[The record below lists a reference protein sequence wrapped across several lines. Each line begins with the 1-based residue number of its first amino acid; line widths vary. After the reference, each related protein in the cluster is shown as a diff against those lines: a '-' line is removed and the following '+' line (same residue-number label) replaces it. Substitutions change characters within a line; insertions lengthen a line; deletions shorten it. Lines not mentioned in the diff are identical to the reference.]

1 MRTLHY
7 CSALFASLAAL
18 PAAAALIVDTGAG
31 ANGQP
36 WSFETAQYFA
46 GEFSVGSR
54 QVIQSV
60 EGYYSNIES
69 PSGSVTIR
77 LHRDGGNIPGGILFS
92 RSHALPGASA
102 LDWYG
107 VFGLDWM
114 IDPGTYWVSF
124 EPDGGI
130 KGIHP
135 GKAPNPMSEYA
146 QHSGGGWL
154 DWGENYFDY
163 LDVGVR
169 IDATP
174 PAGLPTPGSLALL
187 GAGLAVLAVARR
199 TPVDTDDGSAPC
211 NASGHPRP
219 GAR

>member
-77 LHRDGGNIPGGILFS
+77 LHRDGGNIRAASSSADHMRSPGQAPSIGTACS
-92 RSHALPGASA
+92 AST
-102 LDWYG
+102 G
-107 VFGLDWM
+107 
-114 IDPGTYWVSF
+114 
-124 EPDGGI
+124 
-130 KGIHP
+130 
-135 GKAPNPMSEYA
+135 
-146 QHSGGGWL
+146 
-154 DWGENYFDY
+154 
-163 LDVGVR
+163 
-169 IDATP
+169 
-174 PAGLPTPGSLALL
+174 
-187 GAGLAVLAVARR
+187 
-199 TPVDTDDGSAPC
+199 
-211 NASGHPRP
+211 
-219 GAR
+219 

>member
-1 MRTLHY
+1 MRSPGQAPSIGTA
-7 CSALFASLAAL
+7 CSAS
-18 PAAAALIVDTGAG
+18 T
-31 ANGQP
+31 
-36 WSFETAQYFA
+36 
-46 GEFSVGSR
+46 
-54 QVIQSV
+54 
-60 EGYYSNIES
+60 
-69 PSGSVTIR
+69 
-77 LHRDGGNIPGGILFS
+77 
-92 RSHALPGASA
+92 
-102 LDWYG
+102 
-107 VFGLDWM
+107 
-114 IDPGTYWVSF
+114 DPGTYWVSF